1 MVTRDRWSAL
11 GLAVL
16 AVAYLAAGRRYPL
29 DTLVTPGPGIFPHA
43 VGVALFAAAAWMF
56 VAGGRD
62 AAPTAAAGEGSPRRR
77 TPLVLAA
84 VLVLYAALLPV
95 VGFVLAS
102 FALVVV
108 TARLMGLAGWWR
120 PLALGAGV
128 VAGTR
133 LLFVTWLGVPL
144 P

>member
-29 DTLVTPGPGIFPHA
+29 DTLVTPGPGIFPLA
-43 VGVALFAAAAWMF
+43 VGVALLA
-56 VAGGRD
+56 VAGWILVARGRD
-62 AAPTAAAGEGSPRRR
+62 PSSTAADMGSPRRR
-77 TPLVLAA
+77 TPLVLSA
-84 VLVLYAALLPV
+84 VLVLYAALLPAM
-95 VGFVLAS
+95 GFVLAS

-108 TARLMGLAGWWR
+108 AARLMGLAGWWQ

-128 VAGTR
+128 VAATR
-133 LLFVTWLGVPL
+133 VVFVSWLGVPL